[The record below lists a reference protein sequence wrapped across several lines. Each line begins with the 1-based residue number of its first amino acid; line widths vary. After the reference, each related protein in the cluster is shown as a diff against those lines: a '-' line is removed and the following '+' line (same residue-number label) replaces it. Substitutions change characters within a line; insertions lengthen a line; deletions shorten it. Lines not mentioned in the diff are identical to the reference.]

1 MKRILLL
8 AAILLCS
15 TDYGRSQTYADD
27 VAQLIFDNCASCH
40 HPDGIAPFSLMTYQ
54 EVDANS
60 AQIYDAIAQDRM
72 PPWPPNEDYK
82 SFSHSRDLPDADKT
96 IILDWLTD
104 GMPEGDPA
112 NTPAPPVF
120 NTNAILGSGDL
131 ELQAPTYTSK
141 ATNFDDYVCFSIPS
155 GLTQGRTIKAME
167 VVPGNAPIV
176 HHALIYIDETG
187 SYATDTVGG
196 DCAGP
201 TTAKLVGGY
210 TPGATPLVFPN
221 SSGLKLG
228 MELPANSNI
237 VLAMHYPAG
246 SNGMKDSTRVIFHF
260 YDEPVSGVREIS
272 ADPILQN
279 WSFTLPPEQV
289 TEVSASYSNIPI
301 DISILS
307 IFPHMHL
314 LGDHIRSYGL
324 DANDD
329 TIRMIDIPH
338 WDFEW
343 QDFYMFKNMV
353 RIPANSTLHADGA
366 FNNTATNDHNPNNP
380 AITINP
386 GLNTTDEMFLV
397 YFHYMMYQPGDEN
410 YNIEDLTSLSVS
422 SFLQDDPSGLI
433 NVFPNPVSEQLSI
446 DVSGKS
452 GENVV
457 SAAIYDLQG
466 RLVSTLAQGK
476 TFSDQ
481 TTLTWD
487 SNDGLIKTS
496 SGIYFLSVRLNGQL
510 IEQKVVKQ

>member
-8 AAILLCS
+8 AIILVCA
-15 TDYGRSQTYADD
+15 TPFGRSQTYADD

-54 EVDANS
+54 EVSANS

-82 SFSHSRDLPDADKT
+82 SFSHSRDLPNADKT
-96 IILDWLTD
+96 TILDWLTN
-104 GMPEGDPA
+104 GMPQGDPA

-120 NTNAILGSGDL
+120 NTNAVLGSGDL
-131 ELQAPTYTSK
+131 ELQIPTYTSK
-141 ATNFDDYVCFSIPS
+141 ATSYDDYVCFSIPS

-187 SYATDTVGG
+187 NYATDTIGG

-210 TPGATPLVFPN
+210 TPGASPLVFPN
-221 SSGLKLG
+221 GSGLKLG

-237 VLAMHYPAG
+237 VFAMHYPAG
-246 SNGMKDSTRVIFHF
+246 SNGLKDSTKVIFHF
-260 YDEPVSGVREIS
+260 YDEPVTGVREIN

-289 TEVSASYSNIPI
+289 TEVSASYSNIPV
-301 DISILS
+301 DVSMLS

-314 LGDHIRSYGL
+314 LGDHIKSYGL
-324 DANDD
+324 DSNDD

-353 RIPANSTLHADGA
+353 KIPANSTLHADGA
-366 FNNTATNDHNPNNP
+366 FNNTAANDHNPNNP
-380 AITINP
+380 AITVNP

-397 YFHYMMYQPGDEN
+397 YFHYLVYEPGDEN
-410 YNIEDLTSLSVS
+410 YNIEDLTSLSTAS
-422 SFLQDDPSGLI
+422 YIENDETEGL
-433 NVFPNPVSEQLSI
+433 NVYPNPVDNQLTI
-446 DVSGKS
+446 EIEGKS
-452 GENVV
+452 GANQV

-466 RLVSTLAQGK
+466 RRVSTLAQGLSFTDK
-476 TFSDQ
+476 VS
-481 TTLTWD
+481 LNWD
-487 SNDGLIKTS
+487 SNQGPMNIS
-496 SGIYFLSVRLNGQL
+496 SGVYFLSVRLNGKL
-510 IEQKVVKQ
+510 MEQKIVKR

>member
-1 MKRILLL
+1 MKRTLLL
-8 AAILLCS
+8 ITLTIS
-15 TDYGRSQTYADD
+15 SVQYSMSQTYADD

-40 HPDGIAPFSLMTYQ
+40 HPNGIAPFSLMTYQ
-54 EVDANS
+54 EVAANS

-72 PPWPPNEDYK
+72 PPWPPNEEYK

-96 IILDWLTD
+96 VILDWLTD

-120 NTNAILGSGDL
+120 NTNAILGTGDL

-141 ATNFDDYVCFSIPS
+141 ATSFDDYVCFSIPS

-167 VVPGNAPIV
+167 VIPGNAPIV

-187 SYATDTVGG
+187 NYATDTVGG

-221 SSGLKLG
+221 GPGLKLG

-301 DISILS
+301 DMSILS

-324 DANDD
+324 DTNND

-366 FNNTATNDHNPNNP
+366 FNNTASNDHNPNNP

-397 YFHYMMYQPGDEN
+397 YFHYMVYQPGDEN
-410 YNIEDLTSLSVS
+410 YNIEDLTSLSVT
-422 SFLQDDPSGLI
+422 SFIEEDPSGLI
-433 NVFPNPVSEQLSI
+433 NVFPNPVSEQLSVE
-446 DVSGKS
+446 VSGKS
-452 GENVV
+452 GENIV

-466 RLVSTLAQGK
+466 RLIKTLAQGK
-476 TFSDQ
+476 TFSNK
-481 TTLTWD
+481 TTLMWD

-496 SGIYFLSVRLNGQL
+496 SGIYFLSVRLNGEL
-510 IEQKVVKQ
+510 MEQKIVKH